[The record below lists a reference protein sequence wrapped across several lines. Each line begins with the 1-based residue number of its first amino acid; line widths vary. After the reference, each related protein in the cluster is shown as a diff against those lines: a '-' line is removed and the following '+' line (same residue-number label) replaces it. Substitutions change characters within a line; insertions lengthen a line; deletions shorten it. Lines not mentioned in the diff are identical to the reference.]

1 MTSLMGYSDTRALGA
16 TRDAGAQ
23 SRARSIA
30 LWVLQAGAAALFLMA
45 GASKLLGAA
54 AMVQLFDTIGI
65 GQWFRYL
72 TGGIEVV
79 AGLSLLVPS
88 LAFFGAVALVPT
100 MIGAIVTHL
109 FIVGGSPAPAIVL
122 LAVTAVV
129 AWNRRPRE
137 SGRR

>member
-16 TRDAGAQ
+16 TRDAGAR
-23 SRARSIA
+23 SRAGSIA
-30 LWVLQAGAAALFLMA
+30 LWILQAGAAAMFLMA

-54 AMVQLFDTIGI
+54 VMVQLFDAIGI

-88 LAFFGAVALVPT
+88 LTFFAALALAVT
-100 MIGAIVTHL
+100 MAGAIATHL
-109 FIVGGSPAPAIVL
+109 FIAGGSPAPATVL
-122 LAVTAVV
+122 LTVTIVV

-137 SGRR
+137 SGRL